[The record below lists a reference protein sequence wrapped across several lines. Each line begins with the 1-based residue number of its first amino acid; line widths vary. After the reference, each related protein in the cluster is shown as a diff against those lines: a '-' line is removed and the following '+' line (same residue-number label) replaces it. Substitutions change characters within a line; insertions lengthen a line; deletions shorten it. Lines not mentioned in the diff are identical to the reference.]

1 MDSPIA
7 DSTAATVT
15 INTASISPVKLVNED
30 DTIKKF
36 KETERSIISID
47 ISTSII
53 LDLLTI
59 IPNKLIIKRI
69 NGNVNKEYT
78 ILILNPPLLIRR
90 LVLKPI

>member
-78 ILILNPPLLIRR
+78 ILIPNPPLLIRR

>member
-15 INTASISPVKLVNED
+15 INTASISPVKLFNKD

-47 ISTSII
+47 ISTSIM

-59 IPNKLIIKRI
+59 IPNKLIVKRI
-69 NGNVNKEYT
+69 NGKVNKEYT
-78 ILILNPPLLIRR
+78 ILTPNLPLFIRR
-90 LVLKPI
+90 LVLRLI

>member
-15 INTASISPVKLVNED
+15 INTASINPVKLLNKD

-47 ISTSII
+47 ISTSIM

-59 IPNKLIIKRI
+59 IPNKLIVKRI

-78 ILILNPPLLIRR
+78 ILTLNPPLFIRR
-90 LVLKPI
+90 LVLRLI